1 MTRDPRRLIPGLLA
15 LGLLAL
21 AGCRSDKD
29 SGGSGGVGMGASRPR
44 DKDPLVVGPS
54 KIPKQDLPV
63 PDRLTG
69 PKGSKP
75 DPLMSPTGS
84 KTGYTDDP
92 ERFKGVFLPGK
103 GSTPAALAA
112 RSKDADELRI
122 DDGAPLVPAGGVLPG
137 GTLEAAEG
145 VSPLY
150 GQLERY
156 GVTPDDRTL
165 ARENERYVFRASV
178 PISGNGA
185 KRQYTGIAD
194 TAPEAV
200 RKVLDQVAADQKK

>member
-15 LGLLAL
+15 VGLLAL
-21 AGCRSDKD
+21 AGCKSDKD
-29 SGGSGGVGMGASRPR
+29 SGGGGVGMGASRPR

-63 PDRLTG
+63 PDRAAG
-69 PKGSKP
+69 PRGGKP
-75 DPLMSPTGS
+75 DPLTSPTGS

-92 ERFKGVFLPGK
+92 ERFKGTFLPGK
-103 GSTPAALAA
+103 ASTPAALAG
-112 RSKDADELRI
+112 RGKDSDELRI
-122 DDGAPLVPAGGVLPG
+122 DDGAPLTPAGGVLPG
-137 GTLEAAEG
+137 GALEPAEG

-165 ARENERYVFRASV
+165 TRENERYVFRASV
-178 PISGNGA
+178 VNSSGA

-200 RKVLDQVAADQKK
+200 RKVLDQIAVDRK